1 MALKNTMTMMT
12 DSGGVK
18 KQKPALAGEAAYR
31 QSAASAKN
39 LMDKGV
45 SSKDA
50 APRTGTK
57 TTGSGGV
64 KKQKPA
70 PKSYSDRSSEL
81 SDPRE
86 IWEDNER
93 QAIKQGARLGLSPKE
108 AIRAFSGNLSNIN
121 YMKKAANALGSVTE
135 TPYSY
140 TDTSARDSYLAAL
153 KAQLDAQTAAYDQLL
168 AHNQQMY
175 DAQQK
180 QAAQQREDNARR
192 AYIAKEM
199 ALKNLPGQLARE
211 GINGGLAETSYVR
224 LNNRY
229 NRSLAEGDSDY
240 SDAVNQ
246 AYLDMIKANREPQ
259 AGKMN
264 AQASYAAGL
273 SNAPA
278 AKKISGV
285 KVKDTGNPGA
295 FYDAMNRLG
304 YTDEQIANIWNGR
317 R

>member
-18 KQKPALAGEAAYR
+18 KQKPA
-31 QSAASAKN
+31 
-39 LMDKGV
+39 
-45 SSKDA
+45 
-50 APRTGTK
+50 
-57 TTGSGGV
+57 
-64 KKQKPA
+64 
-70 PKSYSDRSSEL
+70 PKSYADRS
-81 SDPRE
+81 RE
-86 IWEDNER
+86 IRKNQGQ
-93 QAIKQGARLGLSPKE
+93 QAIQQGERLGLSSQE
-108 AIRAFSGNLSNIN
+108 ALRAFGGDPSNN
-121 YMKKAANALGSVTE
+121 YYMKNAADALGSVTK

-140 TDTSARDSYLAAL
+140 TDTSARDSYLASL
-153 KAQLDAQTAAYDQLL
+153 QAQLNAQTAAYDQLL
-168 AHNQQMY
+168 AYNRQMY

-229 NRSLAEGDSDY
+229 NSSLADADNAY

-246 AYLDMIKANREPQ
+246 AYLDMIQANRQPQ
-259 AGKMN
+259 QGLAN
-264 AQASYAAGL
+264 ARATYQSGL
-273 SNAPA
+273 ANAPA
-278 AKKISGV
+278 AKTIKGV

-295 FYDAMNRLG
+295 FYDSMNRLG
-304 YTDEQIANIWNGR
+304 YTDEQIEKLWNSR

>member
-1 MALKNTMTMMT
+1 MALKKTMPAGEAGYRQAAANANLMGKGVSSKEALQTTGLVKKDAAPTTKTKMT
-12 DSGGVK
+12 DSGGVT
-18 KQKPALAGEAAYR
+18 KP
-31 QSAASAKN
+31 N
-39 LMDKGV
+39 
-45 SSKDA
+45 
-50 APRTGTK
+50 
-57 TTGSGGV
+57 
-64 KKQKPA
+64 PA
-70 PKSYSDRSSEL
+70 PKSYSDL
-81 SDPRE
+81 SRE

-93 QAIKQGARLGLSPKE
+93 QAIKQGARLGLSPTE

-121 YMKKAANALGSVTE
+121 YMKKAANSLGSVTK

-140 TDTSARDSYLAAL
+140 TDTSARDSYLASL
-153 KAQLDAQTAAYDQLL
+153 QAQLNAQTAAYDQLL
-168 AHNQQMY
+168 AYNQQMY

-229 NRSLAEGDSDY
+229 NSSLADADNAY

-246 AYLDMIKANREPQ
+246 AYLDMMQANRQPQ
-259 AGKMN
+259 QGLAS
-264 AQASYAAGL
+264 AQATYQSGL
-273 SNAPA
+273 ANAPA
-278 AKKISGV
+278 AKTIRGE

-295 FYDAMNRLG
+295 FYDSMSRLG
-304 YTDEQIANIWNGR
+304 YTDEQIANIWNSR

>member
-1 MALKNTMTMMT
+1 MAIRNNTVLVNDGSRTTPMTKEEIAKRRE
-12 DSGGVK
+12 GGK
-18 KQKPALAGEAAYR
+18 AIANAMYLNG
-31 QSAASAKN
+31 
-39 LMDKGV
+39 G
-45 SSKDA
+45 
-50 APRTGTK
+50 TGTA
-57 TTGSGGV
+57 V
-64 KKQKPA
+64 E
-70 PKSYSDRSSEL
+70 DR
-81 SDPRE
+81 
-86 IWEDNER
+86 
-93 QAIKQGARLGLSPKE
+93 ARYARDAYKVYGNSTENATQLQ
-108 AIRAFSGNLSNIN
+108 RAVD
-121 YMKKAANALGSVTE
+121 ALGNYSS

-140 TDTSARDSYLAAL
+140 KDASERNSYLASL

-168 AHNQQMY
+168 AYNQQMY

-229 NRSLAEGDSDY
+229 NSSLADADNAY

-246 AYLDMIKANREPQ
+246 AYLDMIQANREPQ

-264 AQASYAAGL
+264 AQASYSAGVA
-273 SNAPA
+273 NAPA
-278 AKKISGV
+278 AKTIRGV

-295 FYDAMNRLG
+295 FYDSMNRLG
-304 YTDEQIANIWNGR
+304 YTDEQIEKIWNSR

>member
-1 MALKNTMTMMT
+1 MALKNTM
-12 DSGGVK
+12 
-18 KQKPALAGEAAYR
+18 PAGEAGYR
-31 QSAASAKN
+31 QAAASAKN
-39 LMDKGV
+39 FMNKGV
-45 SSKDA
+45 SSNKALGTPGLVKKDA
-50 APRTGTK
+50 APRTGAK

-64 KKQKPA
+64 TKQKPS
-70 PKSYSDRSSEL
+70 PKPYSDRSSEL

-93 QAIKQGARLGLSPKE
+93 QAIKQGARLGLSPTE

-121 YMKKAANALGSVTE
+121 YMKKAANALGSVTK

-140 TDTSARDSYLAAL
+140 TDTSARDSYLASL
-153 KAQLDAQTAAYDQLL
+153 QAQLNAQTAAYNQLL
-168 AHNQQMY
+168 AYNQQMY

-229 NRSLAEGDSDY
+229 NSSLADADNAY

-246 AYLDMIKANREPQ
+246 AYLDMMQANRQPQ
-259 AGKMN
+259 QGLAN
-264 AQASYAAGL
+264 AQATYRSGL
-273 SNAPA
+273 ANAPD
-278 AKKISGV
+278 AKTIRGV

-295 FYDAMNRLG
+295 FYDSMNRLG
-304 YTDEQIANIWNGR
+304 YTDEQIEKLWNSR

>member
-1 MALKNTMTMMT
+1 MALKKTMTMMT

-18 KQKPALAGEAAYR
+18 KQ
-31 QSAASAKN
+31 N
-39 LMDKGV
+39 
-45 SSKDA
+45 
-50 APRTGTK
+50 T
-57 TTGSGGV
+57 
-64 KKQKPA
+64 A
-70 PKSYSDRSSEL
+70 PKSYADRS
-81 SDPRE
+81 RE
-86 IWEDNER
+86 IRKNQGQ
-93 QAIKQGARLGLSPKE
+93 QAIQQGERLGLSSQE
-108 AIRAFSGNLSNIN
+108 SLRAFGGDPSNN
-121 YMKKAANALGSVTE
+121 YYMKNAADALGSVTE

-168 AHNQQMY
+168 AYNQKMY
-175 DAQQK
+175 DEQK
-180 QAAQQREDNARR
+180 KLAAQNREDNARR

-240 SDAVNQ
+240 SDAVSR

-264 AQASYAAGL
+264 AQASYSAGVAK
-273 SNAPA
+273 APA
-278 AKKISGV
+278 AKTISGV

-304 YTDEQIANIWNGR
+304 YTDEQIEKLWNSR

>member
-1 MALKNTMTMMT
+1 MALKKTM
-12 DSGGVK
+12 
-18 KQKPALAGEAAYR
+18 PAGEAGYR
-31 QSAASAKN
+31 QAAANAN
-39 LMDKGV
+39 LMGKGV
-45 SSKDA
+45 SSKGSLNTTGFVKKDA

-57 TTGSGGV
+57 TTGIGGV
-64 KKQKPA
+64 TKQKPS

-81 SDPRE
+81 SDPRA

-93 QAIKQGARLGLSPKE
+93 QAIKQGARVGLSPTE
-108 AIRAFSGNLSNIN
+108 SIRAFSGNLSNIN
-121 YMKKAANALGSVTE
+121 YMKKAANALGSVTK

-140 TDTSARDSYLAAL
+140 KDTSERDSYLASL
-153 KAQLDAQTAAYDQLL
+153 QAQLNAQTAAYDQLL
-168 AHNQQMY
+168 AYNRQMY

-229 NRSLAEGDSDY
+229 NSSLADADNAY

-246 AYLDMIKANREPQ
+246 AYLDMMQANRQPQ
-259 AGKMN
+259 QGLAN
-264 AQASYAAGL
+264 AQATYRSGL
-273 SNAPA
+273 ANAPA
-278 AKKISGV
+278 AKTIRGV

-295 FYDAMNRLG
+295 FYDSMNRLG
-304 YTDEQIANIWNGR
+304 YTDEQIEKIWNSR

>member
-1 MALKNTMTMMT
+1 MAVKNTR
-12 DSGGVK
+12 
-18 KQKPALAGEAAYR
+18 PAGEAGYR
-31 QSAASAKN
+31 QAAANANNRKN
-39 LMDKGV
+39 KGV

-64 KKQKPA
+64 TKQNTA
-70 PKSYSDRSSEL
+70 PKSYADRSSEL
-81 SDPRE
+81 SDPRK
-86 IWEDNER
+86 IWEDMER
-93 QAIKQGARLGLSPKE
+93 QAIKQGERLGLSPTE
-108 AIRAFSGNLSNIN
+108 SIRAFSGNLSNTE
-121 YMKKAANALGSVTE
+121 YMKKASNALGSVTE

-140 TDTSARDSYLAAL
+140 TDTSERDSYLASL
-153 KAQLDAQTAAYDQLL
+153 QAQLNAQTAAYDQLL
-168 AHNQQMY
+168 AYNQQMY
-175 DAQQK
+175 EAQQK

-229 NRSLAEGDSDY
+229 NSSLAEGDSDY
-240 SDAVNQ
+240 SDAVNR
-246 AYLDMIKANREPQ
+246 AYLDMIQANRQPQ
-259 AGKMN
+259 QGLAN
-264 AQASYAAGL
+264 AQATYRSGL
-273 SNAPA
+273 ANAPA
-278 AKKISGV
+278 AKTIRGV

-304 YTDEQIANIWNGR
+304 YTDEQIANIWNSR
-317 R
+317 K

>member
-1 MALKNTMTMMT
+1 MAVKNTR
-12 DSGGVK
+12 
-18 KQKPALAGEAAYR
+18 PAGEAGYR
-31 QSAASAKN
+31 EAAARAKN
-39 LMDKGV
+39 NMDKGV
-45 SSKDA
+45 SSKGALQTTGLVKKDA

-64 KKQKPA
+64 TKQNTA
-70 PKSYSDRSSEL
+70 PKSYSDQS
-81 SDPRE
+81 RE

-93 QAIKQGARLGLSPKE
+93 QAIKQGERLGLSPQE
-108 AIRAFSGNLSNIN
+108 SIRAFSGNISNTN

-140 TDTSARDSYLAAL
+140 TDTSERDSYLAAL
-153 KAQLDAQTAAYDQLL
+153 QAQLNAQNAAYNQLL
-168 AHNQQMY
+168 AYNNKMY
-175 DAQQK
+175 EEQK
-180 QAAQQREDNARR
+180 KLAAQNREDAARR

-229 NRSLAEGDSDY
+229 NSSLAEGDRDY

-246 AYLDMIKANREPQ
+246 AYLDMMQANRQPQ
-259 AGKMN
+259 QGLAN
-264 AQASYAAGL
+264 AQATYRSGL
-273 SNAPA
+273 ANAPD
-278 AKKISGV
+278 AKTIRGV

-295 FYDAMNRLG
+295 FYDSMSRRG
-304 YTDEQIANIWNGR
+304 YTDKQIEKIWNSR

>member
-1 MALKNTMTMMT
+1 MAVKNTR
-12 DSGGVK
+12 
-18 KQKPALAGEAAYR
+18 PAGEAGYR
-31 QSAASAKN
+31 QAAANAKN
-39 LMDKGV
+39 RKDKGV
-45 SSKDA
+45 SSKEALQPTGFVKKDA

-64 KKQKPA
+64 TKPKPS

-121 YMKKAANALGSVTE
+121 YMKKAANALGSVTK

-140 TDTSARDSYLAAL
+140 TDTSERDSYLSAL
-153 KAQLDAQTAAYDQLL
+153 QAQLNAQTAAYDQLL
-168 AHNQQMY
+168 AYNRQMY

-229 NRSLAEGDSDY
+229 NSSLADADNAY

-246 AYLDMIKANREPQ
+246 AYLDMIQANRQPQ
-259 AGKMN
+259 QGLAN
-264 AQASYAAGL
+264 ARATYQSGL
-273 SNAPA
+273 ANAPA
-278 AKKISGV
+278 AKTIRGV

-295 FYDAMNRLG
+295 FYDSMNRLG
-304 YTDEQIANIWNGR
+304 YTDEQIEKLWNSR

>member
-1 MALKNTMTMMT
+1 MT

-18 KQKPALAGEAAYR
+18 KQKPA
-31 QSAASAKN
+31 
-39 LMDKGV
+39 
-45 SSKDA
+45 
-50 APRTGTK
+50 
-57 TTGSGGV
+57 
-64 KKQKPA
+64 
-70 PKSYSDRSSEL
+70 PKSNADIS
-81 SDPRE
+81 RE
-86 IWEDNER
+86 IWEDMDR
-93 QAIKQGARLGLSPKE
+93 QAIKQGARLGLSPQE
-108 AIRAFSGNLSNIN
+108 SIRAFSGNLSNTE

-140 TDTSARDSYLAAL
+140 TDTSARDSYLASL
-153 KAQLDAQTAAYDQLL
+153 QAQLNAQTAAYNQLL
-168 AHNQQMY
+168 AYNQQMY

-211 GINGGLAETSYVR
+211 GINGGLAESSYVR

-229 NRSLAEGDSDY
+229 NSSLADADNAY

-246 AYLDMIKANREPQ
+246 AYLDMIQANREPQ

-264 AQASYAAGL
+264 AQARYSAGL

-278 AKKISGV
+278 VRTVRGN
-285 KVKDTGNPGA
+285 KVTDTGDIRA
-295 FYDAMNRLG
+295 FAEAMAKLG
-304 YTDEQIANIWNGR
+304 YTSEQAADIWNR
-317 R
+317 RYG